1 MLNGR
6 TICYVS
12 VISYN
17 VFIRIH
23 NIPSS
28 RLSLVQNHSRG
39 KIFHAR
45 SSKKIPSRKFSFFVR
60 FLSPSFFDSLGSKD
74 PFPPEETV
82 IYLGRPMIPRAIHE
96 RIRRIV
102 LDGSLVA
109 GAHTRRGRR
118 GVESG
123 GGESIRVVDGDR
135 YALFSQDHDTLPPPP
150 GQPRSL
156 PDSLSNCLCTRAV
169 FYLARRLPANETP
182 ADLRNRSPTVF
193 VPRAGSSSV
202 SRAGPQTPG
211 RSKRAYLNGG
221 NVE

>member
-1 MLNGR
+1 M
-6 TICYVS
+6 
-12 VISYN
+12 
-17 VFIRIH
+17 
-23 NIPSS
+23 
-28 RLSLVQNHSRG
+28 
-39 KIFHAR
+39 
-45 SSKKIPSRKFSFFVR
+45 
-60 FLSPSFFDSLGSKD
+60 
-74 PFPPEETV
+74 

-109 GAHTRRGRR
+109 GAHTRRGKR

-123 GGESIRVVDGDR
+123 GGESIRSSMVI
-135 YALFSQDHDTLPPPP
+135 DTLCFRRTTIPSSPP

-202 SRAGPQTPG
+202 PRAGPQTPG

>member
-60 FLSPSFFDSLGSKD
+60 FLSPSFLDSLESKD
-74 PFPPEETV
+74 PFPPEKTV

-109 GAHTRRGRR
+109 GAHTRRGKR

-123 GGESIRVVDGDR
+123 GGESIRSSMVI
-135 YALFSQDHDTLPPPP
+135 DTLCFRRTTIPSSPP

-202 SRAGPQTPG
+202 PRAGPQTPG

>member
-1 MLNGR
+1 
-6 TICYVS
+6 
-12 VISYN
+12 
-17 VFIRIH
+17 
-23 NIPSS
+23 
-28 RLSLVQNHSRG
+28 
-39 KIFHAR
+39 
-45 SSKKIPSRKFSFFVR
+45 
-60 FLSPSFFDSLGSKD
+60 
-74 PFPPEETV
+74 
-82 IYLGRPMIPRAIHE
+82 MIPRAIHE

-169 FYLARRLPANETP
+169 FYLACRLPANETP

-202 SRAGPQTPG
+202 PRAGPQTPG

-221 NVE
+221 NVEWTRTHGERGKTSSMVQLCGTVCLKNWGGGSKFLEMDDESPAHDSWNF